1 MSYIVFILVDF
12 LRIDDSGINQ
22 LKYKLTFQE
31 IKKSFIIIWTRT
43 LIITLNSKRSFI
55 NLHKNF
61 IFFYIYKVIF
71 KILSLY
77 FIFIEMIK

>member
-31 IKKSFIIIWTRT
+31 IKKSFGIIWTRT
-43 LIITLNSKRSFI
+43 L
-55 NLHKNF
+55 
-61 IFFYIYKVIF
+61 
-71 KILSLY
+71 
-77 FIFIEMIK
+77 